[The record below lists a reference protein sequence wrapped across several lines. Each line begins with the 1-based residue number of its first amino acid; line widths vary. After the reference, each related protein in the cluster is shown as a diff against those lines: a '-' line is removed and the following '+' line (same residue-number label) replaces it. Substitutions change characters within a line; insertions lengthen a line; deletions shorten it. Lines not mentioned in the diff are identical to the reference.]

1 MRKIVVFAFIAAAT
15 LAVLA
20 TVMFVV
26 VPLVCAQG
34 DGEAVPVAPE
44 TTFGWVVLSWLIYA
58 VAGLLASVATS
69 NERFDAAKFARSL
82 IIMLLTGFFA
92 IAFRISPV
100 NIETEFGGIIT
111 IIANTIV
118 NAAPGVT
125 LIYIVDKAW
134 KLMANLKTKI
144 ETARVASTP
153 GPPRSS

>member
-1 MRKIVVFAFIAAAT
+1 MRKIVVFIFIAAAV
-15 LAVLA
+15 LAALA
-20 TVMFVV
+20 TVMYVV
-26 VPLVCAQG
+26 VPLACAQG

-58 VAGLLASVATS
+58 VAGLVASVTAS
-69 NERFDAAKFARSL
+69 GESFDAAKFVRSL

-111 IIANTIV
+111 ILANTIG

-125 LIYIVDKAW
+125 LIYIVDKIW
-134 KLMANLKTKI
+134 KLIANLKTKI
-144 ETARVASTP
+144 EAARALSTP
-153 GPPRSS
+153 EPQRP